1 MTQLIKLWNFFRMES
16 QSLNSTFGPAVHV
29 DQMGDAPRVIVV
41 CEHASNR
48 VPAHLDGLGLDA
60 EILTRHIAWDPG
72 ALPVAKGLAQR
83 MRAVLVHGGISR
95 LVYDCNRPPEAHDAI
110 PARSEVFDIPG
121 NAGLSDAER
130 FARVKQVYR
139 PFSTTLKEQ
148 IGVHQ
153 PHLQMMVTVHSFTPI
168 YRGQM
173 RDVQIGIL
181 HGDDDRLA
189 LSMMQ
194 TIPADLGME
203 VQLNEPYAA
212 VDGVAHTLNK
222 HAVPY
227 GLPNVMIEIRNDL
240 IETAEQ
246 HARMAGALADWIAK
260 AKAAMTEGKPT

>member
-1 MTQLIKLWNFFRMES
+1 MTELSKLWNFLRMET
-16 QSLNSTFGPAVHV
+16 QSLKSMFGPAVHV

-48 VPAHLDGLGLDA
+48 VPAHLVGLGLDD
-60 EILTRHIAWDPG
+60 ETLTRHIAWDPG
-72 ALPVAKGLAQR
+72 ALPVAKSLAQK
-83 MRAVLVHGGISR
+83 MNAVLVYGGISR
-95 LVYDCNRPPEAHDAI
+95 LVYDCNRPPDASDAI
-110 PARSEVFDIPG
+110 PERSEVFEIPG
-121 NAGLSDAER
+121 NTDLPDAARAER
-130 FARVKQVYR
+130 VAQVYR
-139 PFSTTLKEQ
+139 PFSRMLTEQ
-148 IGVHQ
+148 IGVHRA
-153 PHLQMMVTVHSFTPI
+153 HLQMMVTVHSFTPV
-168 YRGQM
+168 YRGEM

-212 VDGVAHTLNK
+212 ADGVAHTLNT

-246 HARMAGALADWIAK
+246 HARIAKALADWITK
-260 AKAAMTEGKPT
+260 AAAAMTERDTA

>member
-1 MTQLIKLWNFFRMES
+1 MES

-48 VPAHLDGLGLDA
+48 VPAHLSGLGLDA

-72 ALPVAKGLAQR
+72 ALPVAKGLAQQ
-83 MRAVLVHGGISR
+83 MNAVLVHGGISR
-95 LVYDCNRPPEAHDAI
+95 LVYDCNRPPEAPDAI

-121 NAGLSDAER
+121 NSRLSDVARNER
-130 FARVKQVYR
+130 VAQVYR
-139 PFSTTLKEQ
+139 PFSRMLTEQ
-148 IGVHQ
+148 IGVHR
-153 PHLQMMVTVHSFTPI
+153 PNLRMMVTVHSFTPV
-168 YRGQM
+168 YRGQL

-194 TIPADLGME
+194 TIPDGLGME

-240 IETAEQ
+240 IETAAQ
-246 HARMAGALADWIAK
+246 HARIAQILAEWVTQAE
-260 AKAAMTEGKPT
+260 AAMNERNSA

>member
-1 MTQLIKLWNFFRMES
+1 MES
-16 QSLNSTFGPAVHV
+16 QSLKSTFGPAVHV
-29 DQMGDAPRVIVV
+29 DMMGEAPSVIVV

-48 VPAHLDGLGLDA
+48 VPAHLGGLGLDDD
-60 EILTRHIAWDPG
+60 ILTRHIAWDPG
-72 ALPVAKGLAQR
+72 ALPVAKRLAQQ

-95 LVYDCNRPPEAHDAI
+95 LVYDCNRPPEAPDAI
-110 PARSEVFDIPG
+110 PSRSEVFDIPG
-121 NAGLSDAER
+121 NAELSDLARSER
-130 FARVKQVYR
+130 VTQVYR
-139 PFSTTLKEQ
+139 PFSRMLTEQ
-148 IGVHQ
+148 IGVHRA
-153 PHLQMMVTVHSFTPI
+153 HLQMMVTVHSFTPV

-189 LSMMQ
+189 HSMMQ

-212 VDGVAHTLNK
+212 VDGVAHTLNR

-246 HARMAGALADWIAK
+246 HARIAETLADWIAK
-260 AKAAMTEGKPT
+260 AKAAMTERNTA